1 MNFIKPKI
9 IISKCLEHDAC
20 RFDGQLINNKYI
32 KKLKSFID
40 FTTVCPE
47 VEIGMGIP
55 RKPIRIIHD
64 DDKIMLRQSE
74 TNIDFS
80 TDMNNFSKDYL
91 SKIKQIDG
99 FILKSASPSCGIS
112 STKVFQRKHPAPI
125 GKGPGLF
132 AAEIIK
138 IFPNH
143 PKEEEKRLNNALLRE
158 HFFTAIFTIADF
170 RSVKSFDS
178 LYKYHAKHKY
188 LFMSYNQTLMR
199 KMGKIAAND
208 YSLSIE
214 EVKNLYYESLLKI
227 FIKKSRYKANINT
240 QMHVMG
246 YFKKDLTPKEK
257 KLFLEKLESYRNK
270 KTPISAINNMLYSW
284 IVRFENEYLMNQS
297 FFNPFPEELIEK
309 DVSRFL

>member
-20 RFDGQLINNKYI
+20 RFDGLLINNRYI
-32 KKLKSFID
+32 KKLKKFIE

-55 RKPIRIIHD
+55 RKPIRIIHANN
-64 DDKIMLRQSE
+64 KIILQQSDTE
-74 TNIDFS
+74 IDWS
-80 TDMNNFSKDYL
+80 KKMNNFSKNYISEIEDV
-91 SKIKQIDG
+91 DG
-99 FILKSASPSCGIS
+99 FILKSASPSCGIN
-112 STKVFQRKHPAPI
+112 STKIFQKKHSAPI
-125 GKGPGLF
+125 GKGNGLF
-132 AAEIIK
+132 ADQIVQN
-138 IFPNH
+138 FPNH

-188 LFMSYNQTLMR
+188 LFMAYNQTLMR

-208 YSLSIE
+208 YSLDIE
-214 EVKNLYYESLLKI
+214 EVKNLYYDSLLQI

-246 YFKKDLTPKEK
+246 YFKKDLSPKEK